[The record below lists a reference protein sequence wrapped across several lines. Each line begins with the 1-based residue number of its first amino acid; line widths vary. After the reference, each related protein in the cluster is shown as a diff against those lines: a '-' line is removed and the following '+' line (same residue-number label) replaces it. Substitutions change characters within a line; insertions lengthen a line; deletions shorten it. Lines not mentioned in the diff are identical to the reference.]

1 MPKVVFLTSLDAEP
15 AAQLTQAAPAD
26 FRVSI
31 QPIMLPDNE
40 MIPLVSDA
48 DFLIL
53 FPGYISDEALRAA
66 RKLRLIQLV
75 SAGFDQLNL
84 SLCHELGIPVANN
97 GGTNAIDVA
106 EHTLMLIL
114 SFYRRLLELDRN
126 TRTDRWRDIDT
137 GRTTYTIHGK
147 TVGIIGLGNIGQ
159 RVARLL
165 NAFGAHVLFYD
176 AYPPAQEVIQQLN
189 VTQVSLEALLRQ
201 SDVVTLHVPL
211 NDATRG
217 IIGREALALMKPA
230 ALLVNTCRGPVVD
243 EPALIET
250 VRVGRI
256 AGAALDVLTQEPPD
270 PNNPLLKLDN
280 VLLTPHTAGVTF
292 DTWARRGQFIFQNLQ
307 RVWEGQPP
315 MAVVSGT

>member
-1 MPKVVFLTSLDAEP
+1 MPKVVFLTSLEAEP
-15 AAQLTQAAPAD
+15 AAQLTQAAATD
-26 FRVSI
+26 FEVSI
-31 QPIMLPDNE
+31 HPITLPDE
-40 MIPLVSDA
+40 EKIPLVRNA

-53 FPGYISDEALRAA
+53 FPGHISDEALRAA
-66 RKLRLIQLV
+66 RRLRLIQLV

-84 SLCHELGIPVANN
+84 PLCKELGIPVANN

-165 NAFGAHVLFYD
+165 SAFGARLLFYD
-176 AYPPAQEVIQQLN
+176 AYPPSQEVIQQLN
-189 VTQVSLEALLRQ
+189 VTQVSLEELLRQ
-201 SDVVTLHVPL
+201 SDIVTLHVPL
-211 NDATRG
+211 NNATRG
-217 IIGREALALMKPA
+217 LIGREALALMKPT
-230 ALLVNTCRGPVVD
+230 ALLVNTCRGPVVN
-243 EPALIET
+243 EVALTET
-250 VRVGRI
+250 LQTERI
-256 AGAALDVLTQEPPD
+256 AGAALDVLAQEPPN
-270 PNNPLLKLDN
+270 PNNPLLKLNN

-315 MAVVSGT
+315 LAVVSGK